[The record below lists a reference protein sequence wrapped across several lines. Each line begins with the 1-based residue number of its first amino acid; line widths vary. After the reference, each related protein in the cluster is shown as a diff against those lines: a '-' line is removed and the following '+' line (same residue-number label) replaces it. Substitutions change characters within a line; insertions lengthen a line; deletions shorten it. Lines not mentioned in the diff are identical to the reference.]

1 MRTTVNQ
8 LLSELDGVDNQNENV
23 YVLAATNHPWDV
35 DVALRRP
42 GRFDRMVLVLPP
54 DIGAREAILRTH
66 LKDRPIAGIDPAK
79 LAQLTEGYSG
89 ADLAHV
95 CETAGEKAMM
105 DAVRTGN
112 VRMIEMRDL
121 EAAVREVKPSTGP
134 WFEAARNVVTFANSD
149 GTYDELLEYMKR
161 RKLL

>member
-1 MRTTVNQ
+1 
-8 LLSELDGVDNQNENV
+8 
-23 YVLAATNHPWDV
+23 
-35 DVALRRP
+35 
-42 GRFDRMVLVLPP
+42 
-54 DIGAREAILRTH
+54 
-66 LKDRPIAGIDPAK
+66 
-79 LAQLTEGYSG
+79 
-89 ADLAHV
+89 
-95 CETAGEKAMM
+95 
-105 DAVRTGN
+105 VRTGN